1 MISVAPPNILQSA
14 RKRSTLTEYRMVSGR
29 LDTCYDAGC
38 FPVKMPQKAK
48 SKNRSISWYF
58 LIAYDRSETKLEK
71 SRVVTAI
78 GGVVWSK
85 RTSLY

>member
-1 MISVAPPNILQSA
+1 MF
-14 RKRSTLTEYRMVSGR
+14 SGR